1 MPENGKMLH
10 RNVLGKKRK
19 RKRSWISEESWT
31 LIEQRNE
38 LNTKMIGLK
47 SIRIKEQIRQEY
59 KEKDKEIKKHIR
71 SDKREFI
78 NNIAKQAEEAAYHQ
92 NMRTVYALTKKLSNE
107 ETHKNSPA
115 IEDKNG
121 NLINGRV
128 ETLERWNEHFKEI
141 LNRKDPE
148 KPIIDAETEATVIEE
163 INIQEPNH

>member
-1 MPENGKMLH
+1 
-10 RNVLGKKRK
+10 
-19 RKRSWISEESWT
+19 
-31 LIEQRNE
+31 
-38 LNTKMIGLK
+38 
-47 SIRIKEQIRQEY
+47 
-59 KEKDKEIKKHIR
+59 
-71 SDKREFI
+71 
-78 NNIAKQAEEAAYHQ
+78 
-92 NMRTVYALTKKLSNE
+92 MRTVYALTKKLSNE

-163 INIQEPNH
+163 INIQEPTNEEIKRAIKHLKMGSLQELTQ